1 MYYVKK
7 IKIILIFFFSL
18 FLPCFANTEEKLPDL
33 YSQEYFDYLIE
44 STRPTVTI
52 KSKKEKDQKEEQK
65 AENTKKREEKQE
77 EEINIF
83 EFNENETAQEITP
96 FKLKIEETNIA
107 KYSQTYIVEDTKT
120 LIPLGEHFSFS
131 QDFRKFKNNKYN
143 SDEMRTLTGAEYRFN
158 KYFKVSSGLEA
169 NYRGMDQ
176 IPVSKKI
183 YFTPSINIGE
193 KFSIDFH
200 NKYYTQTKETDHDIG
215 LNFSPLKSKALD
227 LGVYAG
233 LTHEADGSYS
243 ESIIFKTS
251 FSFF

>member
-96 FKLKIEETNIA
+96 FK
-107 KYSQTYIVEDTKT
+107 
-120 LIPLGEHFSFS
+120 
-131 QDFRKFKNNKYN
+131 
-143 SDEMRTLTGAEYRFN
+143 
-158 KYFKVSSGLEA
+158 
-169 NYRGMDQ
+169 
-176 IPVSKKI
+176 SKKQI
-183 YFTPSINIGE
+183 SQNIP
-193 KFSIDFH
+193 KLI
-200 NKYYTQTKETDHDIG
+200 
-215 LNFSPLKSKALD
+215 LSK
-227 LGVYAG
+227 
-233 LTHEADGSYS
+233 
-243 ESIIFKTS
+243 IQKP
-251 FSFF
+251 